1 MKKSVLLAFAAI
13 VTASAFAQTS
23 QNKVLVDKI
32 IAQIGDRIILKSDVD
47 RDLMYARSQAG
58 DVALPPN
65 IDCESVKQQII
76 LQAMAIQAQRVDSLQ
91 VSDDEIESQFQSRVR
106 LFINRYGSK
115 ENVEKAMGMSIDQYR
130 AENVPLL
137 KQQMLAQREQQQ
149 ITQNTTVSPAEVEA
163 YFKTIPKDS
172 LAFFESQFE
181 ASQIVMYP
189 VPNQDVVDNIK
200 KQLQDW
206 KQQVE
211 AGKANFAELAK
222 TYSDEPAAKQTFG
235 QMNINREDDKGR
247 LDPDFLKAAFLLRE
261 GQISPVVKS
270 QFGYHIIQM
279 VSRVGNDAIVR
290 HIIKIPPV
298 TDVEIKATIDR
309 MDSLHTLLKE
319 NKIDFSQAFNLYNE
333 DKNAKFNAGAIVGT
347 ADGYPETPF
356 AIDQLQDKDLIAL
369 LPTMKVETYS
379 DPQVFTDPSTQ
390 KVGVRI
396 IYLRSRTQ
404 PHRENLQDDYD
415 KIAAQALQV
424 KKQRVIEDWITNH
437 MQDFY
442 IKIDPEYGH
451 CLELAKWNK
460 NSDERIQHFSA
471 GNNVK

>member
-13 VTASAFAQTS
+13 VTVSAFAQT
-23 QNKVLVDKI
+23 QNKVVADKI
-32 IAQIGDRIILKSDVD
+32 IAQVGDHIILKSNIDGD
-47 RDLMYARSQAG
+47 ILYYRYQAG
-58 DVALPPN
+58 AQSLPPD
-65 IDCESVKQQII
+65 IDCGLLKQQII
-76 LQAMAIQAQRVDSLQ
+76 AKALEIQATRVDSLQ
-91 VSDDEIESQFQSRVR
+91 VSDEQIDNLFQRK
-106 LFINRYGSK
+106 LQMYMKQYGSR
-115 ENVEKAMGMSIDQYR
+115 ENVEKSMGMSIDQFRQSTY
-130 AENVPLL
+130 ADSKSYL
-137 KQQMLAQREQQQ
+137 LAQQEQQQ

-172 LAFFESQFE
+172 LAFYESQFE

-189 VPNQDVVDNIK
+189 VPNQEVIDNLK

-211 AGKANFAELAK
+211 TGKANFAELAK
-222 TYSDEPAAKQTFG
+222 QYSDEPAARQTFG

-298 TDVEIKATIDR
+298 TDVEIKATIDK
-309 MDSLHTLLKE
+309 MDSLHTFLKDG
-319 NKIDFSQAFNLYNE
+319 KIDFSQAFNLYNE

-356 AIDQLQDKDLIAL
+356 AIDQLQDKDLSTL
-369 LPTMKVETYS
+369 LPTMKVGSYS
-379 DPQVFTDPSTQ
+379 DPQVFTDPATQ

-424 KKQRVIEDWITNH
+424 KKQRVTEDWITNH

-442 IKIDPEYGH
+442 IKIDPAYGH

-460 NSDERIQHFSA
+460 NSNERIQHFSA
-471 GNNVK
+471 GNNIK